1 MKLTCKK
8 LKAAHWGIILEVGK
22 EYEGRIITKSTEII
36 TDFDNYWKYT
46 KKVASSRDWIK
57 KGYTQET
64 LHKVIPGY
72 RTLSEINDLYTKTI
86 DMPFIRILCSD
97 NQYNDYCLLTDEE
110 IYALSADINKDGNK
124 TGKPAFQYTVYR
136 VDEYFDYTAIRRD
149 NILIQLGI

>member
-46 KKVASSRDWIK
+46 EKVASSRYWIK

-72 RTLSEINDLYTKTI
+72 KTLSEINDVYTKTI

-124 TGKPAFQYTVYR
+124 TGKPAFQYTVYT

-149 NILIQLGI
+149 NILSQLGI